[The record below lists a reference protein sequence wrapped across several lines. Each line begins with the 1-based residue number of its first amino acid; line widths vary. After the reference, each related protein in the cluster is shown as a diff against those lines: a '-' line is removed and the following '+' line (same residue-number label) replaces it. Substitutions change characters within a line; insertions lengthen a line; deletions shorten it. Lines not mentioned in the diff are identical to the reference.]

1 MASMSSDV
9 SFLVDVS
16 AKDDLYGLIL
26 IVMENSDNEDEE
38 RQARQD
44 YYLVF
49 RGKPEIGEEEVARF
63 FMKCHQEAMDTVQ
76 LPEDE
81 DDSVPE
87 EVYEQIFEDSLELAG
102 DLMIRHRLEAIDVE
116 TLSHE
121 KIREIFKDTSEGILA
136 SEDSLTEDDES
147 DGEEDEDSMDVESL
161 SKPPVPKKWSVN

>member
-1 MASMSSDV
+1 MSSDV

-26 IVMENSDNEDEE
+26 IVMENSDDEDEEE

-49 RGKPEIGEEEVARF
+49 RGKPEIGEEEVAKLF
-63 FMKCHQEAMDTVQ
+63 ITCHREAMDTVN

-81 DDSVPE
+81 DGSVPI

-102 DLMIRHRLEAIDVE
+102 DLMIRHNLESIDVE

-121 KIREIFKDTSEGILA
+121 KIREVFKDTSDGILER
-136 SEDSLTEDDES
+136 EDSLDEEEDS
-147 DGEEDEDSMDVESL
+147 DGEEDEDSMNVESL